1 MCLQVTLTF
10 QCVCPM
16 LGLLFWWHVF
26 LSVGIHIRLCLLC
39 MKNKMAKLCGYILK
53 LKLFGKPSNWCFH
66 YLMIHLDKTPNKP
79 SETWLR
85 VAICSDVIFLIG
97 EEQAPVLIWISC
109 MNPYILPVKP
119 SQTDCYMAL
128 SCDLST
134 VNSTVCAAWMKVFS
148 PFFSLFFCNAGMWLA
163 FQPRKH
169 EGTRCPFSY
178 GTSSGLSLQ

>member
-1 MCLQVTLTF
+1 MCLQVTLTS

-16 LGLLFWWHVF
+16 LGLLLWWHVF
-26 LSVGIHIRLCLLC
+26 LSVGIHIRLCLVC
-39 MKNKMAKLCGYILK
+39 MKNKMAKLCGSILK

-85 VAICSDVIFLIG
+85 VPICSDVIFLIG

-119 SQTDCYMAL
+119 SHTF
-128 SCDLST
+128 
-134 VNSTVCAAWMKVFS
+134 VRNSIINLEKATSS
-148 PFFSLFFCNAGMWLA
+148 PFHFFLILFGRQNKALRSLLFGNQTFVIRL
-163 FQPRKH
+163 
-169 EGTRCPFSY
+169 CPVISAR
-178 GTSSGLSLQ
+178 